1 MTLSLSRNSA
11 LPVGRFLSMI
21 QSVFRCSLQNLAL
34 SRNVSTNQF
43 EQETTNTGHSR
54 WKMSNL
60 AIDRALTSASKIV
73 YLRDICINIEDITRW
88 REDMFEWQEQY
99 LTSERSERVRY
110 CSCHE
115 NIKFISS
122 SQHVMFF
129 LLYGEINS
137 TKAKGGNRDAIERY
151 DTHIR
156 KIRHSGPGGSGVWNV
171 RVV

>member
-88 REDMFEWQEQY
+88 REDMFEWQEQ
-99 LTSERSERVRY
+99 
-110 CSCHE
+110 
-115 NIKFISS
+115 
-122 SQHVMFF
+122 
-129 LLYGEINS
+129 
-137 TKAKGGNRDAIERY
+137 
-151 DTHIR
+151 
-156 KIRHSGPGGSGVWNV
+156 
-171 RVV
+171 